1 MTSLY
6 LFENLALRLNNKII
20 YDEFMARYSEKVK
33 LKRSNLEVTRM
44 GLGTAPL
51 GGLFKSVTDQDG
63 EDMLQAA
70 LDLGINYFD
79 TAPQYGHGVA
89 EIRVGKSLR
98 GAKTPFVI
106 ETKVG
111 RVLRHV
117 EGVEPEQWFPD
128 APRDIV
134 PVYDYSADGIK
145 QAFEE
150 SLERLG
156 LPHIDIVLMHDAED
170 YIKEATENAFP
181 VLADLRSQG
190 LIKAIGLGMNYVEPA
205 LQIMKGTDLDIALIA
220 GRFTLLDQ
228 VAQKEL
234 FPYALKNNIDIS
246 MGGVLNSGV
255 LANPV
260 AGATYN
266 YLPASDEII
275 AKAKKIGDFLKAR
288 DVPLMAAALQ
298 FPHRHPAVTSVII
311 GPRNREELAANIEN
325 FEHKLPNNLWAEL
338 EDAGLVEKLA
348 I

>member
-1 MTSLY
+1 MP
-6 LFENLALRLNNKII
+6 
-20 YDEFMARYSEKVK
+20 RYSEKVK
-33 LKRSNLEVTRM
+33 LKRSNLEVSRFS
-44 GLGTAPL
+44 LGTAPL
-51 GGLFKSVTDQDG
+51 GGLFKSVSDADG
-63 EDMLQAA
+63 DELINTA
-70 LDLGINYFD
+70 LELGINYFD

-89 EIRVGKSLR
+89 EIRVGRGLR
-98 GAKTPFVI
+98 GVKTPYVI

-134 PVYDYSADGIK
+134 PIYDYSPEGIRRS
-145 QAFEE
+145 FDE

-170 YIKEATENAFP
+170 FLKEAINDAFP

-190 LIKAIGLGMNYVEPA
+190 MIKAIGLGMNYVGPA
-205 LQIMKGTDLDIALIA
+205 LEIMKSTDLDIALIA

-228 VAQKEL
+228 VAQNEL
-234 FPYALKNNIDIS
+234 FPYALAHNIDIT

-275 AKAKKIGDFLKAR
+275 SRAAKIGDFLKER
-288 DVPLMAAALQ
+288 GVPLIAAALQ
-298 FPHRHPAVTSVII
+298 FPLRHPAVTSVLT
-311 GPRNREELAANIEN
+311 GPRTGAELRSNAKDFDRA
-325 FEHKLPNNLWAEL
+325 LPAGIWAEL
-338 EDAGLVEKLA
+338 EDANLIEKLA
-348 I
+348 V

>member
-1 MTSLY
+1 
-6 LFENLALRLNNKII
+6 
-20 YDEFMARYSEKVK
+20 MARYSKKVK

-63 EDMLQAA
+63 EDLLQTA
-70 LDLGINYFD
+70 LALGINYFD

-89 EIRVGKSLR
+89 EVRVGKALR
-98 GAKTPFVI
+98 GAKNQFVI

-134 PVYDYSADGIK
+134 PIYDYSSAGIK

-205 LQIMKGTDLDIALIA
+205 LEIMKGTDLDIALIA

-255 LANPV
+255 LANP
-260 AGATYN
+260 APGATYN

-275 AKAKKIGDFLKAR
+275 ARAKAIGDFMKER
-288 DVPLMAAALQ
+288 NVPLLAAALQ
-298 FPHRHPAVTSVII
+298 FPHRHPAVTTVIV
-311 GPRNREELAANIEN
+311 GPRNRAELETNIEN
-325 FEHKLPNNLWAEL
+325 FEYQLPEGLWDEL
-338 EDAGLVEKLA
+338 EDTGLIEKLA

>member
-1 MTSLY
+1 
-6 LFENLALRLNNKII
+6 
-20 YDEFMARYSEKVK
+20 MARYSEKVK
-33 LKRSNLEVTRM
+33 LKRSHLEVTRI

-51 GGLFKSVTDQDG
+51 GGLFKSVTDHDG
-63 EDMLQAA
+63 EELLQTA
-70 LDLGINYFD
+70 LNLGINYFD

-89 EIRVGKSLR
+89 EIRVGKALR
-98 GAKTPFVI
+98 EAKNPFVI

-128 APRDIV
+128 APRNIV
-134 PVYDYSADGIK
+134 PVYDYSAGGIK

-205 LQIMKGTDLDIALIA
+205 LEIMKGTDLDIALIA

-234 FPYALKNNIDIS
+234 FPYALENNIDIS

-266 YLPASDEII
+266 YLPASDEVIAR
-275 AKAKKIGDFLKAR
+275 AKAIGEFMKER
-288 DVPLMAAALQ
+288 GVPLLAAALQ
-298 FPHRHPAVTSVII
+298 FPHRHPAVTTVIV
-311 GPRNREELAANIEN
+311 GPRNR
-325 FEHKLPNNLWAEL
+325 AEL
-338 EDAGLVEKLA
+338 ETNIEHFEYQLPDNLWTELEDSGLVEKLA

>member
-1 MTSLY
+1 
-6 LFENLALRLNNKII
+6 
-20 YDEFMARYSEKVK
+20 MARYNEKVK
-33 LKRSNLEVTRM
+33 LKRSDLEVTRLS
-44 GLGTAPL
+44 LGTAPL
-51 GGLFKSVTDQDG
+51 GGLFASVSDKDG
-63 EDMLQAA
+63 DELLNRA
-70 LDLGINYFD
+70 LELGINYFD

-89 EIRVGKSLR
+89 EIRLGRTLQK
-98 GAKTPFVI
+98 AKVPFVL

-111 RVLRHV
+111 RVLQHV
-117 EGVEPEQWFPD
+117 EGVEPEKWFPD

-134 PVYDYSADGIK
+134 PVYDYSKDGIK
-145 QAFEE
+145 RSFEE

-170 YIKEATENAFP
+170 YIPEAIENAFP

-220 GRFTLLDQ
+220 GRYTLLDQ
-228 VAQKEL
+228 IAQEEL
-234 FPYALKNNIDIS
+234 FPYALAHDIDIS

-275 AKAKKIGDFLKAR
+275 ARAKKICDFLKER
-288 DVPLMAAALQ
+288 EIPLIAAAVQ
-298 FPHRHPAVTSVII
+298 FPMRHPAVTSVVT
-311 GPRNREELAANIEN
+311 GPRNVSELQTYVDS
-325 FEHKLPNNLWAEL
+325 FEFPISESVWLEL
-338 EDAGLVEKLA
+338 ENSGLVERLKA
-348 I
+348 

>member
-1 MTSLY
+1 
-6 LFENLALRLNNKII
+6 
-20 YDEFMARYSEKVK
+20 MARYSEKVK

-63 EDMLQAA
+63 EDLLQTA
-70 LDLGINYFD
+70 LALGINYFD

-89 EIRVGKSLR
+89 EVRVGNALR
-98 GAKTPFVI
+98 GAKNPFVI

-134 PVYDYSADGIK
+134 PIYDYSSAGIK

-205 LQIMKGTDLDIALIA
+205 LEIMKGTDLDIALIA

-255 LANPV
+255 LANP
-260 AGATYN
+260 APGATYN
-266 YLPASDEII
+266 YLPASDEVIAR
-275 AKAKKIGDFLKAR
+275 AKAIGDFMKER
-288 DVPLMAAALQ
+288 NVPLLAAALQ
-298 FPHRHPAVTSVII
+298 FPHRHPAVTTVIV
-311 GPRNREELAANIEN
+311 GPRNRAELETNIEN
-325 FEHKLPNNLWAEL
+325 FEYQLPEGLWDEL
-338 EDAGLVEKLA
+338 EDTGLIEKLA

>member
-1 MTSLY
+1 
-6 LFENLALRLNNKII
+6 
-20 YDEFMARYSEKVK
+20 MARYNEKVK
-33 LKRSNLEVTRM
+33 LKRSNLEVTRLS
-44 GLGTAPL
+44 LGTAPL
-51 GGLFKSVTDQDG
+51 GGLFASVSDKDG
-63 EDMLQAA
+63 DELLNRA

-89 EIRVGKSLR
+89 ETRLGRALQK
-98 GAKTPFVI
+98 AKVPFVV

-111 RVLRHV
+111 RVLQHV
-117 EGVEPEQWFPD
+117 EGVEPEKWFPD

-134 PVYDYSADGIK
+134 PIYDYSKDGIK
-145 QAFEE
+145 RSFEE

-170 YIKEATENAFP
+170 YIPEAIENAYP

-220 GRFTLLDQ
+220 GRYTLLDQ
-228 VAQKEL
+228 IAQEEL
-234 FPYALKNNIDIS
+234 FPYALAHNIDIS

-275 AKAKKIGDFLKAR
+275 ARAKKICDFLKER
-288 DVPLMAAALQ
+288 EIPLIAAAVQ
-298 FPHRHPAVTSVII
+298 FPMRHPAVTSVVT
-311 GPRNREELAANIEN
+311 GPRNVSELQTYMDS
-325 FEHKLPNNLWAEL
+325 FEFPIPESVWLEL
-338 EDAGLVEKLA
+338 ENSGLVERFKA
-348 I
+348 

>member
-1 MTSLY
+1 
-6 LFENLALRLNNKII
+6 
-20 YDEFMARYSEKVK
+20 MARYSEKVK
-33 LKRSNLEVTRM
+33 LKRSNLEVSRFS
-44 GLGTAPL
+44 LGTAPL
-51 GGLFKSVTDQDG
+51 GGLFKSVTDADG
-63 EDMLQAA
+63 DQLISTA
-70 LDLGINYFD
+70 LELGINYFD

-89 EIRVGKSLR
+89 EIRLGRGLR

-111 RVLRHV
+111 RVLRHI

-134 PVYDYSADGIK
+134 PVYDYTPEGIRRS
-145 QAFEE
+145 FDE

-170 YIKEATENAFP
+170 YLKEAINDAFP
-181 VLADLRSQG
+181 VLADLRAQG
-190 LIKAIGLGMNYVEPA
+190 MIKAIGLGMNYVEPA
-205 LQIMKGTDLDIALIA
+205 LEIMKNTDLDIALIA

-228 VAQKEL
+228 VAQNDL
-234 FPYALKNNIDIS
+234 FPYALANNIDIT

-266 YLPASDEII
+266 YLPASDEVI
-275 AKAKKIGDFLKAR
+275 ARAAKIGAFLQER
-288 DVPLMAAALQ
+288 GVPLIAAALQ
-298 FPHRHPAVTSVII
+298 FPLRHPAVTSVLT
-311 GPRNREELAANIEN
+311 GPRTSAELLSNAKDFDLE
-325 FEHKLPNNLWAEL
+325 LPAGIWAEL
-338 EDAGLVEKLA
+338 EDANLIEKLA